1 MENKEK
7 NKDVNNE
14 DTYRGGNRTKQMFQ
28 EGLMKRTAIDFL
40 DIPDIYDCPSIIY
53 KNHQGLPLL
62 KVENNPLIGN
72 EEMLLAVH

>member
-1 MENKEK
+1 
-7 NKDVNNE
+7 
-14 DTYRGGNRTKQMFQ
+14 
-28 EGLMKRTAIDFL
+28 MKRTAIDFL
-40 DIPDIYDCPSIIY
+40 NIPDIYDCPYITY